1 MEYIL
6 IRHNPLFSVIGHGL
20 NTGIPGT
27 VLVGLELITGRK
39 NIRLYFVMGTRGTI
53 WYIDFYSDDRKMFT
67 SRGAIQNLP
76 HGNSRPGYISC
87 KSALFSLS
95 ACRKIK

>member
-1 MEYIL
+1 MGLYMEYIL

-39 NIRLYFVMGTRGTI
+39 NIRLYFVMGRGR
-53 WYIDFYSDDRKMFT
+53 SPS
-67 SRGAIQNLP
+67 SREEQSGT
-76 HGNSRPGYISC
+76 
-87 KSALFSLS
+87 
-95 ACRKIK
+95 